1 MRIAITGATGNVG
14 TSLLE
19 VLARDERVS
28 EIVAIARRPCPLWKE
43 RTRFVR
49 LDVGR
54 DDGLDEA
61 FAGVDAVVHLAWQ
74 VQPARDVERLARTN
88 IEGSK
93 RVFRAAARAG
103 AKALLHASSQ
113 GVYSRGPKDRFVD
126 EDWPRTGI
134 PSSTYSR
141 HKAQVEALLDAFES
155 GHGEMRVV
163 RLRPAL
169 VFRREVA
176 TRIRRLFLGP
186 VVPRA
191 FFRPHVLR
199 AVPDL
204 DRLRF
209 QALHSL
215 DAARAFHAAL
225 FEPVRGAYNLAAAPV
240 LDARSLAVLLEARR
254 RRVPER
260 LLRALTT
267 ATFRLHLQRT
277 DVGWLDL
284 ALESPLMDASRARR
298 ELGWRPRYAATEA
311 LAELLDGLRE
321 GAALPTP
328 PLAHGPFGRMG
339 LGLSAR

>member
-19 VLARDERVS
+19 VLARDPRVE
-28 EIVAIARRPCPLWKE
+28 EIVAIARRPCPLVRD

-49 LDVGR
+49 LDVGCG
-54 DDGLDEA
+54 DGLEEA
-61 FAGVDAVVHLAWQ
+61 FAGVDAVVHLVWQ

-88 IEGSK
+88 VEGSK
-93 RVFRAAARAG
+93 RVFRAAAHAG
-103 AKALLHASSQ
+103 AKVLVHASSQ

-126 EDWPRTGI
+126 ESWPRTGI
-134 PSSTYSR
+134 PTSTYSR

-155 GHGEMRVV
+155 GHPAMRVV

-169 VFRREVA
+169 IFRREAA
-176 TRIRRLFLGP
+176 TRVRRLFLGP

-191 FFRPHVLR
+191 LFRPHVLP
-199 AVPDL
+199 AVPDHA
-204 DRLRF
+204 RLRF
-209 QALHSL
+209 QCLHSL

-225 FEPVRGAYNLAAAPV
+225 FEPVRGAFNLAAAPV

-260 LLRALTT
+260 LLRAL
-267 ATFRLHLQRT
+267 ARASFQLHLQRT
-277 DVGWLDL
+277 DASWLDL
-284 ALESPLMDASRARR
+284 ALESPLMDVTRART
-298 ELGWRPRYAATEA
+298 ELGWRPRYAGTEA